1 MATVFYVKTMD
12 GKETIL
18 KQEVVPDLGYTKI
31 DTFYLPHDVLVW
43 GTLMVEIQPKPWD
56 DFNQPYQGRA
66 WYLYRH
72 VKGIWA
78 IKRPDEVP
86 GILRMMEL
94 AGAL

>member
-18 KQEVVPDLGYTKI
+18 KQETVFELSDVKI
-31 DTFYLPHDVLVW
+31 DTFYLPHNVLVW
-43 GTLMVEIQPKPWD
+43 GTTTVVVQPKPWD
-56 DFNQPYQGRA
+56 DFDKPYEGRA

-78 IKRPDEVP
+78 MKRPDEVP

-94 AGAL
+94 TGAL